1 MNRPVER
8 KVYAG
13 TLGALSG
20 AIVSDFALWG
30 IDQIWWPSPTQ
41 DIPTPVA
48 AFASAVV
55 ISAFTFLAGYITKHD
70 PGIVDEWEEVPETPP
85 WTLENP
91 SKPDEPVL

>member
-30 IDQIWWPSPTQ
+30 VDQIWWPSPTV

-70 PGIVDEWEEVPETPP
+70 PGFVDEWTEEEPPLETPP
-85 WTLENP
+85 VP
-91 SKPDEPVL
+91 SEPVL